1 MIEERERLQED
12 EIEIDLKELI
22 GNMLEHWVFIAVI
35 TLIAAVAGLLVT
47 KLMMTPQYEASV
59 NMIVNSR
66 QDSTGS
72 LTNDN
77 ITSSKNLV
85 TTYAVILKSNII
97 LDQVIEELQLED
109 TYKELSSRITVEAV
123 DSTQVMSVSVRYPDP
138 EKAYLIVEKLV
149 EIAPSVI
156 VEAVE
161 AGSCKVVSKATVGEN
176 PVSPSTKKNVVMAAL
191 LGMILSM
198 GIVVLKSLLQNYIAD
213 DEDVAKYLGLPV
225 LAVIPEVEEG

>member
-12 EIEIDLKELI
+12 ELEIDLKELF
-22 GNMLEHWVFIAVI
+22 GNLLEHWIFIVVT
-35 TLIAAVAGLLVT
+35 TLIAAAAGLLVT
-47 KLMMTPQYEASV
+47 KLLLTPQYEANV

-85 TTYAVILKSNII
+85 PTYAVVLKSNII
-97 LDQVIEELQLED
+97 LDQVIEELQLEV
-109 TYKELSSRITVEAV
+109 TYKELSNRIAVEAV
-123 DSTQVMSVSVRYPDP
+123 ESTQVMNVAVQYPDP
-138 EKAYLIVEKLV
+138 VMAYQIVEKLV
-149 EIAPSVI
+149 EIAPEVL
-156 VEAVE
+156 VEVVE
-161 AGSCKVVSKATVGEN
+161 AGSCKVVSKVTVGDN
-176 PVSPSTKKNVVMAAL
+176 PVSPSTKKNVILAAL
-191 LGMILSM
+191 LGMVLSM

-213 DEDVAKYLGLPV
+213 DEDVAKYLELPV

>member
-22 GNMLEHWVFIAVI
+22 GNLLEHWVFIAVI

-161 AGSCKVVSKATVGEN
+161 AGSCKVVSKVTVGEN
-176 PVSPSTKKNVVMAAL
+176 PVSPSIKKNVVMAAL